1 MSFIETFYSRYLASF
16 FNEFF
21 YLFNEMALY
30 LLIGFF
36 FAGVLHFYF
45 PKEWILKRMGRSHVL
60 SNLWASVFGIPLPLC
75 SCGVVPTG
83 LALKESGAS
92 KGSTVA
98 FLTAT
103 PQTGVDSILVTY
115 SFFGWTLSLF
125 KVFAALVSGMLGG
138 SLVDL
143 FDSNHDESKKNSAN
157 AGFDSKVAK
166 AQIEQEGLRAK
177 NAKAFGEYVLRDQP
191 LSLRKWLLVGIV
203 IAAFISL
210 LIPAD
215 LASSLSLNENR
226 FLSYLIFMAIGVPMY
241 ICSTGS
247 VPVAVALLSK
257 GFPVGGIFVFL
268 MAGPAT
274 NAASAALLYKGLGKK
289 SVWIYILNITICS
302 LAFGW
307 MFDTFFP
314 AESLNIQQRI
324 AGQSHSHEHHT
335 QWKEYLKLGSSIL
348 LAGLLLQD
356 YFKRIIKKLSSS
368 EGDVSLDFNVAK
380 LSCSKCVARAEGS
393 LMEMKGV
400 HGVSLV
406 VSGEAAISFDASV
419 KSEDA
424 DRIKK
429 EISQRMSDLGY
440 EASF

>member
-1 MSFIETFYSRYLASF
+1 MGSLESFYFNYLASF

-21 YLFNEMALY
+21 FLFNEMALY

-45 PKEWILKRMGRSHVL
+45 PKDWILKRMGRSHFL

-83 LALKESGAS
+83 LALRESGAS

-115 SFFGWTLSLF
+115 SFFGWTLSIF
-125 KVFAALVSGMLGG
+125 KVFAALISGILGG

-143 FDSNHDESKKNSAN
+143 L
-157 AGFDSKVAK
+157 DSKDETTAKEEINSRVAEEK
-166 AQIEQEGLRAK
+166 IEQEGLRAK
-177 NAKAFGEYVLRDQP
+177 TAKAFAEYVLRDQP
-191 LSLRKWLLVGIV
+191 LSLRRWLLIGIV
-203 IAAFISL
+203 VAAFISL

-215 LASSLSLNENR
+215 LASSLSLGENR
-226 FLSYLIFMAIGVPMY
+226 FLSYLIFLAIGVPMY

-247 VPVAVALLSK
+247 IPVAVALLSK

-289 SVWIYILNITICS
+289 SVWIYILNITFCS
-302 LAFGW
+302 LLFGW
-307 MFDTFFP
+307 LFDTFFP
-314 AESLNIQQRI
+314 EIGTEIQQRL
-324 AGQSHSHEHHT
+324 AGQSHSHEHHSH
-335 QWKEYLKLGSSIL
+335 WKDIVKISSSVL
-348 LAGLLLQD
+348 LTLLLVQD
-356 YFKRIIKKLSSS
+356 FAKRIFRKFSSS
-368 EGDVSLDFNVAK
+368 KGDVSFDFFIGN

-400 HGVSLV
+400 RGISLAV
-406 VSGEAAISFDASV
+406 AGEAQISFDSSV
-419 KSEDA
+419 KSSESDS
-424 DRIKK
+424 IKK
-429 EISQRMSDLGY
+429 EISQRMTTLGY
-440 EASF
+440 EAKF